1 MGRGDLMLIVD
12 GLNSGYRKFHVL
24 FDVDLRAE
32 DGEITVIVGPNG
44 SGKSTLLKSIFGLTT
59 IYSGSIKLDGKE
71 LTKKKSHEIAKMG
84 VAYLPQVE
92 NVFVNLT
99 VRENLLT
106 ASYTLNREEMEERM
120 EEVMNMFPVLKRMID
135 KRARV
140 MSGGERRMLAIAMA
154 LMRRP
159 KLMMFDE
166 PTTDVAPKL
175 SRQILE
181 KIVSL
186 RDKLGLTILL
196 VEQSARKAL
205 EIGDKAYL
213 LVDGRVN
220 FEGTPE
226 ELLNHP
232 RLSRLYLGIEAG
244 K

>member
-1 MGRGDLMLIVD
+1 MLLVEN
-12 GLNSGYRKFHVL
+12 LNAGYKKFHVL
-24 FDVDLRAE
+24 FDVALKAE

-44 SGKSTLLKSIFGLTT
+44 SGKSTLLKTIFGLTT
-59 IYSGSIKLDGKE
+59 IYSGNIRLDGKE
-71 LTKKKSHEIAKMG
+71 LTRYKPHEIAKMG

-99 VRENLLT
+99 VRENLVT
-106 ASYTLNREEMEERM
+106 ASYSLRKEEIEDRI
-120 EEVMNMFPVLKRMID
+120 EEVLNMFPVLREKMN
-135 KRARV
+135 KRART

-154 LMRRP
+154 LLRRP

-166 PTTDVAPKL
+166 PTTDMAPKL
-175 SRQILE
+175 ARQILQ
-181 KIVSL
+181 KIVDL
-186 RDKLGLTILL
+186 RDELGLTILL
-196 VEQSARKAL
+196 VEQSARRAL

-232 RLSRLYLGIEAG
+232 RLSRLYLGIETG
-244 K
+244 L